1 MTSQLEEKNLS
12 SLEKGISLF
21 FSLNFL
27 RIFSRCPI
35 VLLHWFGLYRFG
47 TNSAPKWKLLDYP
60 LRSTVSFTIW
70 GIYLLI
76 PSTWN
81 NLDELNLLITHQTRR
96 ARPALTTEFIQH
108 WIHPFFFYLCRLFT
122 CSWPPLLWLSISD
135 QSLLNSVLFSL
146 PSLCWSV
153 YGSEPWCCWRWIS
166 PSSGGCVWP
175 RGCGCCPGWQSCV
188 GPSSFVWGFTLRQ
201 SCSVGPR

>member
-1 MTSQLEEKNLS
+1 MKAFGLS
-12 SLEKGISLF
+12 SEVNCVLYH
-21 FSLNFL
+21 L
-27 RIFSRCPI
+27 RDLP
-35 VLLHWFGLYRFG
+35 
-47 TNSAPKWKLLDYP
+47 AYP
-60 LRSTVSFTIW
+60 L
-70 GIYLLI
+70 YLEQLRWAQPANNSPNKKSKACTDHCVCPTLN
-76 PSTWN
+76 PS
-81 NLDELNLLITHQTRR
+81 LCD
-96 ARPALTTEFIQH
+96 
-108 WIHPFFFYLCRLFT
+108 LCRLFT
-122 CSWPPLLWLSISD
+122 CSWPPLLWPSISD

-153 YGSEPWCCWRWIS
+153 YGSEPWCCWRWSS